1 MLPPDILPNSESLK
15 MTVERVLPYWSDTI
29 CPQVMQGKRVL
40 VCAHGNSLRA
50 IVKYLTNMGEKEI
63 LNYNIPTACPLVFE
77 FDQDMRPLKH
87 YYLATEAELKAR
99 VL

>member
-1 MLPPDILPNSESLK
+1 
-15 MTVERVLPYWSDTI
+15 
-29 CPQVMQGKRVL
+29 
-40 VCAHGNSLRA
+40 
-50 IVKYLTNMGEKEI
+50 MGEKEI
-63 LNYNIPTACPLVFE
+63 LNYNIPTASPLVFE